1 MQNTALGLRE
11 EKQGPAAPLDALG
24 TNMPMRAGREAART
38 WRPVPAAGS
47 GAGWT
52 GCRGLPQAGSPRP
65 CLRFAISP
73 TTSAQAEPSLSHH
86 LLPHPRLLCGR
97 GHTPGDW
104 AVFAGRAKRVP
115 RGHGGT
121 SGIHQVDKT
130 AASRSP
136 PCPSPTRHAGGRAHP
151 HPHPRPLAETQ
162 APGWGAARGPSSKG
176 VEAQPRPFA
185 QYPFLLLLWLSDC
198 VPKASESF

>member
-11 EKQGPAAPLDALG
+11 EKQGPAAPLDTLG
-24 TNMPMRAGREAART
+24 TDMPMRAGREAART

-47 GAGWT
+47 GTGWT
-52 GCRGLPQAGSPRP
+52 GCRGLPQAVSPRP

-130 AASRSP
+130 AASQSP
-136 PCPSPTRHAGGRAHP
+136 PCPSPTRQAGGRAP
-151 HPHPRPLAETQ
+151 TPTPTPPPATRRDSGSRLGGGSGTQ
-162 APGWGAARGPSSKG
+162 LQRS
-176 VEAQPRPFA
+176 
-185 QYPFLLLLWLSDC
+185 
-198 VPKASESF
+198 